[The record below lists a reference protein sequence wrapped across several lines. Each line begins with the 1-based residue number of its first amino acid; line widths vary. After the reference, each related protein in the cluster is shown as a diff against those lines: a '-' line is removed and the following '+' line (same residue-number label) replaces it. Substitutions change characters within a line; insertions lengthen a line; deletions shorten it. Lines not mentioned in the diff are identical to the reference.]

1 MAQGRFRA
9 DLLYR
14 LNVYPIRVPALRERP
29 DDIEPLA
36 KHLLQKFSALHG
48 KKVAGLSDRA
58 LAALRQH
65 QWPGNVRELE
75 NLLERGLIL
84 APDHGLLDVDNLFP
98 QWQEG
103 GHSGV
108 DEQGYLC
115 RLAAAAPAGPKKMEL
130 PALYEAMLDQGLSLQ
145 TLEERLLLEAVRR
158 AGGNLAAAARALGLT
173 RPQLS
178 YRLARSR
185 DRAPTDD
192 ES

>member
-1 MAQGRFRA
+1 
-9 DLLYR
+9 
-14 LNVYPIRVPALRERP
+14 
-29 DDIEPLA
+29 
-36 KHLLQKFSALHG
+36 
-48 KKVAGLSDRA
+48 
-58 LAALRQH
+58 
-65 QWPGNVRELE
+65 
-75 NLLERGLIL
+75 
-84 APDHGLLDVDNLFP
+84 
-98 QWQEG
+98 
-103 GHSGV
+103 
-108 DEQGYLC
+108 
-115 RLAAAAPAGPKKMEL
+115 MEL